1 MQPRVGDGINK
12 IVNIMQIIYLNGKL
26 LGKFGKGNHIP
37 VIYQRTKKQLDFQN
51 SVDGMETF

>member
-37 VIYQRTKKQLDFQN
+37 VIYQRTKK
-51 SVDGMETF
+51 